1 MKEARVM
8 FDVLI
13 KSITYIL
20 IIAIG
25 FTLKRKKILKKE
37 DANVIA
43 TIIMNITFPCAL
55 LTSANGIEISFI
67 ILILILIGILSNV
80 IMIFVSYFVT
90 AKENKMLR
98 AAYMLNVSSYNI
110 RNFVL
115 PFVQGFFW
123 FALKIYLKNYFLLF
137 HLMFI

>member
-13 KSITYIL
+13 KSLTYIL

-25 FTLKRKKILKKE
+25 FALKRKKILKKE

-43 TIIMNITFPCAL
+43 TILINIIFPCAL
-55 LTSANGIEISFI
+55 LTSAIGIEISFI
-67 ILILILIGILSNV
+67 ILILILIGILLNV

-90 AKENKMLR
+90 AKENKTLR
-98 AAYMLNVSSYNI
+98 AACMLNVSSYNI
-110 RNFVL
+110 GNFVL

-123 FALKIYLKNYFLLF
+123 FGCCLF
-137 HLMFI
+137 MFRRYR

>member
-13 KSITYIL
+13 KSLTYIL

-55 LTSANGIEISFI
+55 LTSAIGIEISFI

-80 IMIFVSYFVT
+80 IMIFVSDFVT

-110 RNFVL
+110 GNFVL
-115 PFVQGFFW
+115 PFVQGFFLVW
-123 FALKIYLKNYFLLF
+123 MLSIYVPS
-137 HLMFI
+137 I

>member
-13 KSITYIL
+13 KSLTYIL
-20 IIAIG
+20 TIAIG

-43 TIIMNITFPCAL
+43 TIIMNITLPCAL

-110 RNFVL
+110 GNFVL
-115 PFVQGFFW
+115 PFVQGFFLVW
-123 FALKIYLKNYFLLF
+123 MLSIYVPS
-137 HLMFI
+137 I

>member
-13 KSITYIL
+13 KSLTYIL

-25 FTLKRKKILKKE
+25 FTLKKKKILKKE

-110 RNFVL
+110 GNFVL
-115 PFVQGFFW
+115 PFVQVFFLVW
-123 FALKIYLKNYFLLF
+123 MLSIYVPS
-137 HLMFI
+137 I

>member
-13 KSITYIL
+13 KSLTYIL

-43 TIIMNITFPCAL
+43 TIIMNITLPCAL

-110 RNFVL
+110 GNFVL
-115 PFVQGFFW
+115 PFVQGFFLVW
-123 FALKIYLKNYFLLF
+123 MLSIYVPS
-137 HLMFI
+137 I